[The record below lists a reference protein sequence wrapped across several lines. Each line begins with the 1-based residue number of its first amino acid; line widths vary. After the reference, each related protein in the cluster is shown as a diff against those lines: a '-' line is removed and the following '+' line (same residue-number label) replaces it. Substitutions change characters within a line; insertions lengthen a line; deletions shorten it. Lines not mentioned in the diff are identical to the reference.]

1 MWLDESGMNS
11 NERYDYGYSMRG
23 ERLYAFKPGNR
34 GERISVIGALR
45 DGKIIASLIYD
56 GYCNS
61 QVFNAYIRNCL
72 VPELQSGQTIIM
84 DNVSFHY
91 SDEAKQMIEKVGC
104 KIKFLPVYSPDFN
117 LIEHEWYP
125 MKNSAKKLME
135 KDVSIQDALMQVLG

>member
-1 MWLDESGMNS
+1 M
-11 NERYDYGYSMRG
+11 
-23 ERLYAFKPGNR
+23 
-34 GERISVIGALR
+34 
-45 DGKIIASLIYD
+45 
-56 GYCNS
+56 
-61 QVFNAYIRNCL
+61 
-72 VPELQSGQTIIM
+72 PELQSGQTIIM

-135 KDVSIQDALMQVLG
+135 KDVSIQDALIQVLG